1 VYEQDRE
8 QCALPLAAQREG
20 LSIPRRHERPEDP
33 ELHGRGGLR
42 AHRIDYQQSAAEVQH
57 PS

>member
-1 VYEQDRE
+1 VHQQDRK
-8 QCALPLAAQREG
+8 QGALPVAAQCEI
-20 LSIPRRHERPEDP
+20 LAIPKRRQWPEDP